1 MMQLSQA
8 ANMLDAK
15 LVGNDVLFT
24 AVSKDTRTIHQG
36 DLYVALKGEHFDG
49 HDFIKDAAAAGAVA
63 AMVDQNQ
70 NSSLP
75 HIKVADT
82 RLALGALAA
91 GWRQQF
97 TGKVAGITGSNGKT
111 TVKEMCRSMF
121 VQHAGETKVLST
133 QGNLNNDI
141 GLPLTLLAL
150 REQHQFAVI
159 EMGANHIGEIDYLT
173 HIAQPDVAL
182 VNNAAP
188 AHIEGFGSLE
198 NIAQAKAEIY
208 SGLNAQGT
216 AVINLDDH
224 FAPLWLDICKQ
235 KTCRTFSLEKTD
247 SNVYASQLQMK
258 ADGSQ
263 FVLYVDGASE
273 KVTLA
278 LPGRHNV
285 MNALAAATVCSALG
299 VKIKAI
305 AAALKNF
312 NPVNGRL
319 NIKSAMNGAR
329 MIDDTYNANP
339 QSFNAAMQVLTTMK
353 GEPWVVMGDM
363 AELGSKAKELHRALG
378 VQAKQMGVQ
387 RLFAVGKLSRET
399 VRGFGTNAEWF
410 AEQSLLINAVKSSIK
425 PENIVL
431 VKGSRFMAMEKV
443 VSSLLPVPKQ
453 GKNKNNSSG
462 NRREV
467 N

>member
-15 LVGNDVLFT
+15 LVGKDVLFT

-36 DLYVALKGEHFDG
+36 DLYIALKGERFDG
-49 HDFIKDAAAAGAVA
+49 HDFINDAATAGAVA
-63 AMVDQNQ
+63 AMVDENQ
-70 NSSLP
+70 NSTLP

-91 GWRQQF
+91 GWRRQF

-111 TVKEMCRSMF
+111 TVKEMCRSML
-121 VQHAGETKVLST
+121 VQHAGDERVLST

-159 EMGANHIGEIDYLT
+159 EMGANHVGEIDYLT

-182 VNNAAP
+182 VNNVAP

-198 NIAQAKAEIY
+198 NIAHAKAEIY
-208 SGLNAQGT
+208 SGLSAKGT

-235 KTCRTFSLEKTD
+235 RTCRTFSLENTD
-247 SNVYASQLQMK
+247 ANVYAGELQMD
-258 ADGSQ
+258 ATGSR
-263 FVLYVDGASE
+263 FVLHVDGASE
-273 KVTLA
+273 KTTLA

-285 MNALAAATVCSALG
+285 MNALAATAVCSSLG
-299 VKIKAI
+299 VKIKTI
-305 AAALKNF
+305 VAALKNF

-319 NIKSAMNGAR
+319 NIKSAINGAR

-339 QSFNAAMQVLTTMK
+339 QSFNAAMQVLTTMP
-353 GEPWVVMGDM
+353 GSAWMVMGDM
-363 AELGSKAKELHRALG
+363 AELGSDAKELHRALG
-378 VQAKQMGVQ
+378 AEAKQMGVQ
-387 RLFAVGKLSRET
+387 RLFATGELSREA

-410 AEQSLLINAVKSSIK
+410 AKQSSLIDVIKSELK

-443 VSSLLPVPKQ
+443 VSALLPVSKQ
-453 GKNKNNSSG
+453 GKNKSNGSG

-467 N
+467 S

>member
-15 LVGNDVLFT
+15 LVGNDVLFA
-24 AVSKDTRTIHQG
+24 AVSKDSRAIHQG

-49 HDFIKDAAAAGAVA
+49 HKFIDDAAAAGAVA
-63 AMVDQNQ
+63 ALVSENQ
-70 NSSLP
+70 STALP
-75 HIKVADT
+75 QIQVADT

-91 GWRQQF
+91 GWRRQF
-97 TGKVAGITGSNGKT
+97 TGTLVGITGSNGKT
-111 TVKEMCRSMF
+111 TVKEMCRSILA
-121 VQHAGETKVLST
+121 QHAGDAQVLST

-150 REQHQFAVI
+150 RAQHQFAVI
-159 EMGANHIGEIDYLT
+159 EMGANHVGEIDYLT

-198 NIAQAKAEIY
+198 NIAHAKAEIY
-208 SGLNAQGT
+208 SGLGKLGI

-235 KTCRTFSLEKTD
+235 KICRTFSLDNTAA
-247 SNVYASQLQMK
+247 NVYASELQMD
-258 ADGSQ
+258 AESSQ
-263 FVLYVDGASE
+263 FVLHVDGVSE
-273 KVTLA
+273 KVTLM

-285 MNALAAATVCSALG
+285 MNALAATAACSSTG
-299 VKIKAI
+299 VKINTI
-305 AAALKNF
+305 AAALKSF
-312 NPVNGRL
+312 NPVSGRL
-319 NIKSAMNGAR
+319 NIKRCIHGAR

-339 QSFNAAMQVLTTMK
+339 QSFNAAMQVLTAMS
-353 GEPWVVMGDM
+353 GSPWMVMGDM

-378 VQAKQMGVQ
+378 AQAKQMGIQ
-387 RLFAVGKLSRET
+387 RLFATGEFSREA
-399 VRGFGTNAEWF
+399 VRGFGTNAQWF
-410 AEQSLLINAVKSSIK
+410 ADQLSLIAAVKSEITS
-425 PENIVL
+425 ENIVL

-443 VSSLLPVPKQ
+443 VNALLSESKN
-453 GKNKNNSSG
+453 NKNTRSV
-462 NRREV
+462 NRQEAS
-467 N
+467 